1 MATMESK
8 EKLLAG
14 FQHKKGAM
22 IISFLKKTLRPGT
35 PIRWGEIVGW
45 EDYNK
50 MVNGELQARRRPT
63 YAWQSGI
70 VTGLKYTGRG
80 LNYTINAGEGVVS
93 VSQKQVITE
102 EMYQFIQ
109 YHPTLVLLYDRSY
122 ADEPTLVVMHTY
134 DSLYL
139 GCPILRA
146 FKSALSQDFV
156 EFIDAVEAGSAIV
169 DEDEDNIPMPPQDC
183 TLNLSGDCRQCLVH
197 FINGSSGWEES
208 RERVDELIGRGTM
221 YSEGKYKIRKRV
233 NRELFIRWMK
243 VENWLKGRT
252 TQHVVAFL
260 DSLSEFSDTF
270 GIDIPVLQ
278 IEKVKTTIHQI
289 IKDEEDEDLVEGI
302 KARVKELTPY
312 LEDETLEVE
321 EEEVATSE
329 LEALPEEEPFDG
341 EEITEDL
348 SLVGPFTEVVEEEA
362 SDVVDEEEEI
372 TDDAEVEAVDEDA
385 DVEEDV
391 AEDAEEGSEEEET
404 SEED

>member
-1 MATMESK
+1 MTMESK

-22 IISFLKKTLRPGT
+22 IISFLRKTLRPGT

-45 EDYNK
+45 EDYQK
-50 MVNGELQARRRPT
+50 LVNGEQQTRRRPT
-63 YAWQSGI
+63 YMWQPGV

-80 LNYTINAGEGVVS
+80 LNYIINVGEDEVVS

-156 EFIDAVEAGSAIV
+156 EFIDAVEAGSAIDDG
-169 DEDEDNIPMPPQDC
+169 DEESIPMPPQDC

-197 FINGSSGWEES
+197 FINGASGWEES
-208 RERVDELIGRGTM
+208 REQVDELIGRGTM

-252 TQHVVAFL
+252 IKHVVAFL
-260 DSLSEFSDTF
+260 NSLDGFSDTF
-270 GIDIPVLQ
+270 GIDIPMLQ
-278 IEKVKTTIHQI
+278 IEKVKTTILQI
-289 IKDEEDEDLVEGI
+289 IKDEEDKDLVKDI
-302 KARVKELTPY
+302 KARVKALTPY
-312 LEDETLEVE
+312 IEDADLEVEDNNSESEEEVPVVE
-321 EEEVATSE
+321 EEEAAALE
-329 LEALPEEEPFDG
+329 LEELPEEDPD
-341 EEITEDL
+341 
-348 SLVGPFTEVVEEEA
+348 VEEEVEEPA
-362 SDVVDEEEEI
+362 DDEE
-372 TDDAEVEAVDEDA
+372 VETADEDV
-385 DVEEDV
+385 DVEGDIT
-391 AEDAEEGSEEEET
+391 EDAEEGSEEEET

>member
-1 MATMESK
+1 MESK

-22 IISFLKKTLRPGT
+22 IISFLRKTLRPGT

-45 EDYNK
+45 EDYFK
-50 MVNGELQARRRPT
+50 MVNGEQQSRRRPT
-63 YAWQSGI
+63 YAWQPGI

-80 LNYTINAGEGVVS
+80 LNYTINAEEEVVS
-93 VSQKQVITE
+93 ISQKQVITE

-156 EFIDAVEAGSAIV
+156 EFIDAVEAGSAIDDG
-169 DEDEDNIPMPPQDC
+169 DEESIPMPPQDC

-252 TQHVVAFL
+252 IKHVVAFL
-260 DSLSEFSDTF
+260 NSLDGFSDTF
-270 GIDIPVLQ
+270 GIDIPMLQ
-278 IEKVKTTIHQI
+278 IERVKTTILQI
-289 IKDEEDEDLVEGI
+289 VKDEEDDDLVKDI
-302 KARVKELTPY
+302 KARVKALTPY
-312 LEDETLEVE
+312 IEDADLEVE
-321 EEEVATSE
+321 DNNSESEEEVPVVEEEDAAA
-329 LEALPEEEPFDG
+329 LEMEELPEEEPSDD

-348 SLVGPFTEVVEEEA
+348 SLEGPFTEVV
-362 SDVVDEEEEI
+362 
-372 TDDAEVEAVDEDA
+372 DEDV
-385 DVEEDV
+385 DVEGDV
-391 AEDAEEGSEEEET
+391 TEDAKEDSEVEET

>member
-1 MATMESK
+1 VTMESK
-8 EKLLAG
+8 EELLAG

-22 IISFLKKTLRPGT
+22 IISFLRKTLRPGT

-45 EDYNK
+45 EDYQK
-50 MVNGELQARRRPT
+50 LVNGEQQSRRRPT
-63 YAWQSGI
+63 YAWQPGV
-70 VTGLKYTGRG
+70 VTGLRYTGRG
-80 LNYTINAGEGVVS
+80 LNYIINVGEEEVVS
-93 VSQKQVITE
+93 ISQKQVITE

-156 EFIDAVEAGSAIV
+156 EFIDAVEAGSAV
-169 DEDEDNIPMPPQDC
+169 EEEGEDIIPMPPQDC

-252 TQHVVAFL
+252 IQHVVAFL
-260 DSLSEFSDTF
+260 DALSEFDDTF
-270 GIDIPVLQ
+270 GIGIPILQ
-278 IEKVKTTIHQI
+278 IEKVKTTITQI
-289 IKDEEDEDLVEGI
+289 IKGGKDKALVKDI
-302 KARVKELTPY
+302 KARVKALTPY
-312 LEDETLEVE
+312 FEDDDLESEDSTSEDEEDTSEVE
-321 EEEVATSE
+321 EEDAAT
-329 LEALPEEEPFDG
+329 LEMEELPEEDLDVVEEDDDD
-341 EEITEDL
+341 EEILEDL
-348 SLVGPFTEVVEEEA
+348 SLVGPFTEVV
-362 SDVVDEEEEI
+362 
-372 TDDAEVEAVDEDA
+372 DDDA
-385 DVEEDV
+385 DVEEDI
-391 AEDAEEGSEEEET
+391 AEDTEEDSEEEEE